1 MRIPSAYIPTQ
12 TRNLPTAALPVSYPV
27 AERRHAQAVT
37 DTYNKNVESSST
49 QVIDAEYVEF
59 YTLSTEVLN
68 KELRDLDYTLET
80 ETPEGSAIQKPDN
93 LLTQAVEKYQGNIK
107 STSNPPGLL
116 LNVYG

>member
-12 TRNLPTAALPVSYPV
+12 SRNLPTISPPVSYPV
-27 AERRHAQAVT
+27 TGRRHAQTVT
-37 DTYNKNVESSST
+37 DTYNKNAETSAV

-59 YTLSTEVLN
+59 YTPSTEVLS
-68 KELRDLDYTLET
+68 KELRDLDYTLEA
-80 ETPEGSAIQKPDN
+80 EASEGSTSREPGN
-93 LLTQAVEKYQGNIK
+93 PLTQAVEKYQESLK